1 MSTLE
6 KIRLAMGKR
15 QGEIAAMVGVRVIT
29 VSTWE
34 NRWSD
39 PNAGRILSYAKALRI
54 KPRELV
60 EILASEP
67 RRQRMAETAV
77 A

>member
-6 KIRLAMGKR
+6 KIRLALGKR
-15 QGEIAAMVGVRVIT
+15 QGEIAKRIGVTNIT

-39 PNAGRILSYAKALRI
+39 PNATKIPSYAKALGI
-54 KPRELV
+54 SPRDLV

-67 RRQRMAETAV
+67 RRQRESAV